1 MASTSKLGRA
11 ACVLALGTLTVLS
24 ALAQDASKPRS
35 APSQI
40 APKTVPNQVHLFIP
54 FEQYSQQDNERILK
68 LYEPL
73 RVADVSDGL
82 DVVGLQD
89 IGIVDEAIHPLWR
102 DTENFTHR
110 IVGIAV
116 TARYVP
122 TNKRMPRMDPK
133 DVSNWYA
140 NYTGEPFM
148 QELFPGSVLVIDA
161 EGDNDTRSIGSTN
174 IQNWQKRGMR
184 GVITSGGLADSDEI
198 IHHKV
203 PAYHK
208 RMGRGFRP
216 GRNEIESVNRPITLG
231 GVLVRPGDVV
241 MADGDGVVVVPRE
254 HAEEVAQAAM
264 QFLDNVGLERYKKSQ
279 AGR

>member
-1 MASTSKLGRA
+1 MKCVRLAICGLG
-11 ACVLALGTLTVLS
+11 LQLLTQLS
-24 ALAQDASKPRS
+24 FAQTEQPATPP
-35 APSQI
+35 AQL
-40 APKTVPNQVHLFIP
+40 APKTVPGQVQLFIP
-54 FEQYSQQDNERILK
+54 YKQYSQEDNQRILK

-73 RVADVSDGL
+73 RVSDVSDGM
-82 DVVGLQD
+82 DTVGLQD
-89 IGIVDEAIHPLWR
+89 VGIVDESIRPLWK

-122 TNKRMPRMDPK
+122 TNKRLAKTTDK
-133 DVSNWYA
+133 DVENWYD
-140 NYTGEPFM
+140 NITGEPYM
-148 QELFPGSVLVIDA
+148 DVLFPGSVLVIDA

-174 IQNWQKRGMR
+174 IMDWQKLGMR

-198 IHHKV
+198 IYHKV

-241 MADGDGVVVVPRE
+241 MADGDGVIVVPRE
-254 HAEEVAQAAM
+254 RAEEVAKAAM
-264 QFLDNVGLERYKKSQ
+264 QYLDNVGLERYQKQQGKKP
-279 AGR
+279 

>member
-1 MASTSKLGRA
+1 MHRFRVGVCVFLLAIGTRTS
-11 ACVLALGTLTVLS
+11 
-24 ALAQDASKPRS
+24 LAQNGQPAKPPAQM
-35 APSQI
+35 APR
-40 APKTVPNQVHLFIP
+40 TVPNQVQLFIP
-54 FEQYSQQDNERILK
+54 YKQYSQEENQRILK

-73 RVADVSDGL
+73 RVSDVSDGM
-82 DVVGLQD
+82 DTVGLQD
-89 IGIVDEAIHPLWR
+89 IGIVDESIRPLWK

-122 TNKRMPRMDPK
+122 TNKRLAKTSDK
-133 DVSNWYA
+133 DVENWYD
-140 NYTGEPFM
+140 NITGEPYM
-148 QELFPGSVLVIDA
+148 DALFPGCVLVIDA

-174 IQNWQKRGMR
+174 ILDWQKLGMR

-241 MADGDGVVVVPRE
+241 MADGDGVIVVPRE
-254 HAEEVAQAAM
+254 HAEEVAKAAM
-264 QFLDNVGLERYKKSQ
+264 QYLDNIGLERYQKEQKQ
-279 AGR
+279 QKP

>member
-1 MASTSKLGRA
+1 MKCVRLAICGLGLQLLTQLSFAQTEQPAKPPAQLAS
-11 ACVLALGTLTVLS
+11 
-24 ALAQDASKPRS
+24 
-35 APSQI
+35 
-40 APKTVPNQVHLFIP
+40 KTVPGQVQLFIP
-54 FEQYSQQDNERILK
+54 YKQYSQEENQRILK

-73 RVADVSDGL
+73 RVSDVSDGM
-82 DVVGLQD
+82 DTVGLQD
-89 IGIVDEAIHPLWR
+89 VGIVDESIMPLWK

-122 TNKRMPRMDPK
+122 TNKRLAKTTDK
-133 DVSNWYA
+133 DVENWYD
-140 NYTGEPFM
+140 NITGEPYM
-148 QELFPGSVLVIDA
+148 DVLFPGSVLVIDA

-174 IQNWQKRGMR
+174 IMDWQKLGMR

-198 IHHKV
+198 IYHKV

-241 MADGDGVVVVPRE
+241 MADGDGVIVVPRE
-254 HAEEVAQAAM
+254 RAEEVAKAAM
-264 QFLDNVGLERYKKSQ
+264 QYLDNVGLERYQKQQGKKP
-279 AGR
+279 

>member
-1 MASTSKLGRA
+1 MDCIRLG
-11 ACVLALGTLTVLS
+11 VGVVALLTLTQPLFPQNEQS
-24 ALAQDASKPRS
+24 AKPPAQL
-35 APSQI
+35 
-40 APKTVPNQVHLFIP
+40 APKTVPNQVQLFIP
-54 FEQYSQQDNERILK
+54 YRQYSQEENQRILK

-73 RVADVSDGL
+73 RVSDVSDGM
-82 DVVGLQD
+82 DTVGLQD
-89 IGIVDEAIHPLWR
+89 IGIVDESIRPLWK

-122 TNKRMPRMDPK
+122 TNKRLAKTTDK
-133 DVSNWYA
+133 DVENWYD
-140 NYTGEPFM
+140 NITGEPYM
-148 QELFPGSVLVIDA
+148 DVLFPGSVLVIDA

-174 IQNWQKRGMR
+174 IMDWQKLGMR

-198 IHHKV
+198 IYHKV

-241 MADGDGVVVVPRE
+241 MADGDGVIVVPRE
-254 HAEEVAQAAM
+254 RAEEVAKAAM
-264 QFLDNVGLERYKKSQ
+264 QYLDNVGLERYQKQQGKKP
-279 AGR
+279 